1 LKRWLRAT
9 LASAFA
15 MVVPAFA
22 GPLVVVQ
29 APASL
34 AGEAAQVRG
43 FPATTLQ
50 PVLHLVGLEGPG
62 EAGPPIT
69 VVLAAEDSPEA
80 RSAPPWVTGYAHGES
95 SIVVLLPARVP
106 RYPDRSLA
114 ALYRHEIAHVL
125 IDRAAAGA
133 DVPRWFHEGVAMAAG
148 REWGPEDRTRL
159 AFAVLVKGEVPL
171 ERLDRAFAG
180 GENEVTAAYALA
192 EDLVQDLLSRH
203 RGDQPVTAAILR
215 AMREGRPFE
224 AAFAAATGDTLA
236 DVEAS
241 YWRRRT
247 FWNRWLPIVAS
258 SAALWIG
265 ITVLALVAFQ
275 RRHARDVRI
284 RQLWDEEERIL
295 SEMKVLQEEDEVE
308 DGPVN

>member
-1 LKRWLRAT
+1 MKRWLRAA
-9 LASAFA
+9 LAGAFA
-15 MVVPAFA
+15 GVLPAFA
-22 GPLVVVQ
+22 GPLVVVE

-69 VVLAAEDSPEA
+69 VVLAPEDSPEA

-114 ALYRHEIAHVL
+114 GLYRHEIAHVL

-133 DVPRWFHEGVAMAAG
+133 EVPRWFHEGVAMAAG
-148 REWGPEDRTRL
+148 REWGLEDRTRL

-180 GENEVTAAYALA
+180 GENEVAAAYALA
-192 EDLVQDLLSRH
+192 EDLVQDLLARH
-203 RGDQPVTAAILR
+203 RSAEPLTAAILR
-215 AMREGRPFE
+215 GMREGETFE
-224 AAFAAATGDTLA
+224 ASFQAATGESLA
-236 DVEAS
+236 AAEAS
-241 YWRRRT
+241 YWKRRT
-247 FWNRWLPIVAS
+247 FWNRWVPIVAS
-258 SAALWIG
+258 SATLWIL
-265 ITVLALVAFQ
+265 ITGLALVAFQ
-275 RRHARDVRI
+275 RRRARDARI
-284 RQLWDEEERIL
+284 RQLWEEEDRVVAEL
-295 SEMKVLQEEDEVE
+295 NAMRVDEEVE
-308 DGPVN
+308 DEPVN

>member
-1 LKRWLRAT
+1 MKRPLLAVLAFVLGAT
-9 LASAFA
+9 TSSL
-15 MVVPAFA
+15 A
-22 GPLVVVQ
+22 GPLVVVE

-43 FPATTLQ
+43 YQAATLQ

-95 SIVVLLPARVP
+95 SVVVLLPARVP

-114 ALYRHEIAHVL
+114 GLYRHEIAHVL
-125 IDRAAAGA
+125 IHRAAAGA
-133 DVPRWFHEGVAMAAG
+133 EVPRWFHEGMAMAAG
-148 REWGPEDRTRL
+148 REWGLEDRTRL

-171 ERLDRAFAG
+171 DRIDRAFAG
-180 GENEVTAAYALA
+180 GENEVAAAYALA

-203 RGDQPVTAAILR
+203 RGPEPVTAAILR
-215 AMREGRPFE
+215 DMREGRSFE
-224 AAFAAATGDTLA
+224 AAFAAATGETLA
-236 DVEAS
+236 DAEAS
-241 YWRRRT
+241 YWKRRT
-247 FWNRWLPIVAS
+247 FWNRWVPIVAS
-258 SAALWIG
+258 SATLWIG

-275 RRHARDVRI
+275 RRRARDARI
-284 RQLWDEEERIL
+284 RRLWEEEERAIAEL
-295 SEMKVLQEEDEVE
+295 NAMRTDDEVE
-308 DGPVN
+308 DEPVN